1 MGGFFGLS
9 PYQIAIALQSEN
21 SSFRDKRTQVL
32 RAMDQGTWEPPS
44 AGEGSAPQAALPSPQ
59 EPAPL
64 EGGGSSQQ
72 AAELAGHLAKTL
84 LLVPNI

>member
-1 MGGFFGLS
+1 
-9 PYQIAIALQSEN
+9 
-21 SSFRDKRTQVL
+21 
-32 RAMDQGTWEPPS
+32 MDQGTWKPPS

-64 EGGGSSQQ
+64 EGGCSSQQ